1 MAYEH
6 ADAINLWHH
15 KKKKKNQAL
24 MTKKSKIFRYK
35 KTEQWRW
42 FAGFFAS
49 RVMQSAR
56 RVMANSPH
64 HKIFSR
70 FAPWQA
76 MMLNVRNA
84 PLK

>member
-1 MAYEH
+1 
-6 ADAINLWHH
+6 
-15 KKKKKNQAL
+15 
-24 MTKKSKIFRYK
+24 MTKKSKIFRYA

-49 RVMQSAR
+49 RAVQVAR
-56 RVMANSPH
+56 RVMANSPR

-76 MMLNVRNA
+76 MIQNVRDA
-84 PLK
+84 P